1 MSETA
6 DQTGDATQRRP
17 APAVAIVTVSFGSA
31 AVLPAFLDSIP
42 PASGDVDVQTIVAD
56 NRPDRASV
64 EDLVRS
70 AGAGYVALPEN
81 PGYGGA
87 VNAVARRLDPGVEW
101 ILISNPDIV
110 LGDRAVER
118 LVATGRQ
125 DAAIGAVGPAVRTP
139 EGTIYPS
146 ARRIP
151 SLRTGVG
158 HALLSTVWPANP
170 WTRAYREESSPYRR
184 DAGWLS
190 GSCLLVRRA
199 TFDAIGGFDEDYFMY
214 FEDVDLGYRIGRH
227 GYRNVYE
234 PGASVTHLGAHSTS
248 GDQAAA
254 MIDAHHRS
262 AKRFL
267 RSRYRGWRLWPIRA
281 ALGVGLSLRSWIVR
295 RKSRGRSAGTPD

>member
-1 MSETA
+1 MP
-6 DQTGDATQRRP
+6 ATP
-17 APAVAIVTVSFGSA
+17 GGAEVAVVTVSYGSGG
-31 AVLPAFLDSIP
+31 VLADFLASIP
-42 PASGDVDVQTIVAD
+42 IASGGARVRTIVAD
-56 NRPDRASV
+56 NRPGDASV

-70 AGAGYVALPEN
+70 AGAGYVALPGN

-87 VNAVARRLDPGVEW
+87 INTVVRDLDPAVEW

-110 LGDRAVER
+110 LGDRAIER
-118 LVATGRQ
+118 LVATGGQ

-158 HALLSTVWPANP
+158 HALFANVWPANP

-190 GSCLLVRRA
+190 GSCLLVRRS
-199 TFDAIGGFDEDYFMY
+199 TFDGIHGFDEQYFMY
-214 FEDVDLGYRIGRH
+214 FEDVDLGYRIGRA
-227 GYRNVYE
+227 GFRNVYE
-234 PGASVTHLGAHSTS
+234 PGASVTHIGAHSTS

-267 RSRYRGWRLWPIRA
+267 RRKYRAWWLWPVRV
-281 ALGVGLSLRSWIVR
+281 ALGMGLSLRSWIVT
-295 RKSRGRSAGTPD
+295 RKSAA